1 MILGRTHMKM
11 LLHVLAAT
19 AIGAAFGPSLSAQWP
34 RYPTAGVSRTPDGQP
49 NLSAPAPRA
58 PDGKPDL
65 SGNWQYIRQAPRVD
79 VGVGG
84 AGGTPLP
91 DGSIP
96 NILSQFW
103 DIGFGMKDPLP
114 FQPWAA
120 ELRKKRMAD
129 NQQDNPDAHCL
140 PIGFMQ
146 LHTHP
151 DPRKIVQTPGLI
163 VIMWE
168 ANYGLR
174 QIFLDGRSLPGSD
187 AQPWWYGYS
196 IGKWDGDTLV
206 VETSG
211 LRDGGW
217 LDVLGSP
224 FTDAAKVTERFRRV
238 NQGNLEID
246 VTVDDPKAY
255 TRPWSVTIKQRLML
269 DSELMEFIC
278 AENEKDAQHFV
289 K

>member
-1 MILGRTHMKM
+1 MKT
-11 LLHVLAAT
+11 LLLALAAT
-19 AIGAAFGPSLSAQWP
+19 AIGVGPSLSAQWP
-34 RYPTAGVSRTPDGQP
+34 PYPTAAAPRTPDGKL

-58 PDGKPDL
+58 ADGRPDL
-65 SGNWQYIRQAPRVD
+65 SGTWAYVRQTPRVF

-103 DIGFGMKDPLP
+103 DISFGMSEPLP
-114 FQPWAA
+114 FQPSAA
-120 ELRKKRMAD
+120 ELRRKRMAD
-129 NQQDNPDAHCL
+129 NQRDNPDAHCL
-140 PIGFMQ
+140 PLGFMQ

-151 DPRKIVQTPGLI
+151 EPRKIVQTQGLI
-163 VIMWE
+163 IIMWE

-174 QIFLDGRSLPGSD
+174 QIFLDGRPLPRND
-187 AQPWWYGYS
+187 PQPWWYGYS
-196 IGKWDGDTLV
+196 TGKWDGD
-206 VETSG
+206 TSG

-217 LDVLGSP
+217 LDVVGSP
-224 FTDAAKVTERFRRV
+224 FTDAARVTERFRRV

-255 TRPWSVTIKQRLML
+255 TKPWTVTVKQRLMP
-269 DSELMEFIC
+269 DAELIEFIC

>member
-1 MILGRTHMKM
+1 MKM
-11 LLHVLAAT
+11 RLRALAAI
-19 AIGAAFGPSLSAQWP
+19 AIAVGIGPSLSAQWP
-34 RYPTAGVSRTPDGQP
+34 RYPTLGVPRTPDGQP
-49 NLSAPAPRA
+49 NLGAPAPRT

-103 DIGFGMKDPLP
+103 DIGFGMKEPLP

-129 NQQDNPDAHCL
+129 NQQENPDAHCL

-206 VETSG
+206 VETRG

>member
-1 MILGRTHMKM
+1 MKM
-11 LLHVLAAT
+11 PLRALAAI
-19 AIGAAFGPSLSAQWP
+19 AIGAAIGPSLSAQWP
-34 RYPTAGVSRTPDGQP
+34 RYPTAGVSRSPDGQP
-49 NLSAPAPRA
+49 NPSAPAPRA

-65 SGNWQYIRQAPRVD
+65 SGNWQYIRQTPRVD

-103 DIGFGMKDPLP
+103 DIGFGMKEPLP

-168 ANYGLR
+168 ANNGLR
-174 QIFLDGRSLPGSD
+174 QIFLDGRSLPGGD

-196 IGKWDGDTLV
+196 IGTWDGDTLV

-217 LDVLGSP
+217 LDVVGSP
-224 FTDAAKVTERFRRV
+224 FTNAAKVTERFRRV

-246 VTVDDPKAY
+246 VTVDDPRAY
-255 TRPWSVTIKQRLML
+255 TRPWSVTIKQRLMP

>member
-1 MILGRTHMKM
+1 MKM
-11 LLHVLAAT
+11 PLRALAAI
-19 AIGAAFGPSLSAQWP
+19 AIGAAIGPSLSAQWP
-34 RYPTAGVSRTPDGQP
+34 RYPTAGVSRSPDGQP
-49 NLSAPAPRA
+49 NPGAPAPRA

-65 SGNWQYIRQAPRVD
+65 SGNWQYIRQTPRVD

-103 DIGFGMKDPLP
+103 DIGFGMKEPLP

-168 ANYGLR
+168 ANNGLR

-217 LDVLGSP
+217 LDVVGSP
-224 FTDAAKVTERFRRV
+224 FTDAARVTERFRRV

-246 VTVDDPKAY
+246 VTVDDPRAY
-255 TRPWSVTIKQRLML
+255 TRPWSVTIKQRLMP

>member
-1 MILGRTHMKM
+1 MRT
-11 LLHVLAAT
+11 LLDVLAAT
-19 AIGAAFGPSLSAQWP
+19 VLCAAIGSAAAAQWP
-34 RYPTAGVSRTPDGQP
+34 PYPPAAVPRDADGKL
-49 NLSAPAPRA
+49 NLTAPAPRTV
-58 PDGKPDL
+58 DGKPDL
-65 SGNWQYIRQAPRVD
+65 SGVWAYIRQTPRVN

-91 DGSIP
+91 DGTIP

-103 DIGFGMKDPLP
+103 DIGFGMKEPLP

-206 VETSG
+206 VETRG

>member
-1 MILGRTHMKM
+1 MKM
-11 LLHVLAAT
+11 PLRALAAI
-19 AIGAAFGPSLSAQWP
+19 AIGAAIGPSLSAQWP

-49 NLSAPAPRA
+49 NLSAPPPRA

-65 SGNWQYIRQAPRVD
+65 SGNWQYIRQTPRVD

-103 DIGFGMKDPLP
+103 DIGFGMKEPLP

-206 VETSG
+206 VETNG

-217 LDVLGSP
+217 LDVVGSP

-255 TRPWSVTIKQRLML
+255 TRPWSVTIKQRLMP

-278 AENEKDAQHFV
+278 SENEKDAQHFV

>member
-1 MILGRTHMKM
+1 MNK
-11 LLHVLAAT
+11 LLRVVLAAT
-19 AIGAAFGPSLSAQWP
+19 AIGVFMGPSLLAQWP
-34 RYPTAGVSRTPDGQP
+34 SYPTAGAPRGPDGQP
-49 NLSAPAPRA
+49 NMSAPAPRA
-58 PDGKPDL
+58 ADGRPDL
-65 SGNWQYIRQAPRVD
+65 SGTWEYIRLTPRVN

-91 DGSIP
+91 DGTIP

-103 DIGFGMKDPLP
+103 DIGFGMKEPLP

-151 DPRKIVQTPGLI
+151 EPRKMVQTPGLLLI
-163 VIMWE
+163 TWE

-174 QIFLDGRSLPGSD
+174 EIFLDGRSLPGSD

-196 IGKWDGDTLV
+196 VGKWDGDTLV
-206 VETSG
+206 VETNG

-238 NQGNLEID
+238 NYGNLEIE

-255 TRPWSVTIKQRLML
+255 TKPWTVTVKQRLMPNA
-269 DSELMEFIC
+269 ELIEFIC
-278 AENEKDAQHFV
+278 AENEKDAQHFGR
-289 K
+289 

>member
-1 MILGRTHMKM
+1 MKM
-11 LLHVLAAT
+11 PLRALAAI
-19 AIGAAFGPSLSAQWP
+19 AIGAAIGPSLSAQWP
-34 RYPTAGVSRTPDGQP
+34 RYPTAGISRSPDGQP
-49 NLSAPAPRA
+49 NLSAPPPRA

-65 SGNWQYIRQAPRVD
+65 SGNWQYIRQTPRVD

-103 DIGFGMKDPLP
+103 DISFGMKEPLP

-151 DPRKIVQTPGLI
+151 DPRKIVQTPGLV

-168 ANYGLR
+168 ANNGLR
-174 QIFLDGRSLPGSD
+174 QIFLDGRSLPGGD

-196 IGKWDGDTLV
+196 IGTWDGDTLV

-217 LDVLGSP
+217 LDVVGSP
-224 FTDAAKVTERFRRV
+224 FTNAAKVTERFRRV

-246 VTVDDPKAY
+246 VTVDDPRAY
-255 TRPWSVTIKQRLML
+255 TRPWSVTIKQRLMP

>member
-1 MILGRTHMKM
+1 MNK
-11 LLHVLAAT
+11 LLRVVLATT
-19 AIGAAFGPSLSAQWP
+19 AIGAFMGPSLLAQWP
-34 RYPTAGVSRTPDGQP
+34 PYPTAGAPRGPDGQP
-49 NLSAPAPRA
+49 NMTAPAPRA
-58 PDGKPDL
+58 ADGRPDL
-65 SGNWQYIRQAPRVD
+65 SGTWEYIRLTPRVN

-91 DGSIP
+91 DGTIP

-103 DIGFGMKDPLP
+103 DIGFGMKEPLP

-151 DPRKIVQTPGLI
+151 EPRKMVQTPGLLLI
-163 VIMWE
+163 TWE

-174 QIFLDGRSLPGSD
+174 EIFLDGRSLPGSD

-196 IGKWDGDTLV
+196 VGKWDGDTLV
-206 VETSG
+206 VETNG

-238 NQGNLEID
+238 NYGNLEID

-255 TRPWSVTIKQRLML
+255 TKPWTVTVKQRLMPNA
-269 DSELMEFIC
+269 ELIEFIC
-278 AENEKDAQHFV
+278 AENEKDAQHFAR
-289 K
+289 

>member
-1 MILGRTHMKM
+1 MSTLRFG
-11 LLHVLAAT
+11 LAAITVAVVT
-19 AIGAAFGPSLSAQWP
+19 APLLAAQWP
-34 RYPTAGVSRTPDGQP
+34 RHPTPGMPRTPDGKP
-49 NLSAPAPRA
+49 NLDAPAPRT

-65 SGNWQYIRQAPRVD
+65 SGIWEYARPRQRVF

-91 DGSIP
+91 DGTVP
-96 NILSQFW
+96 NILLQFW
-103 DIGFGMKDPLP
+103 DISFGMKEPLP

-120 ELRKKRMAD
+120 ELRKQRMAN
-129 NQQDNPDAHCL
+129 NQADNPDAHCL

-151 DPRKIVQTPGLI
+151 QPRKIVQTPGLI

-174 QIFLDGRSLPGSD
+174 QVFLDGRSLPTSD
-187 AQPWWYGYS
+187 PQPWWYGYS
-196 IGKWDGDTLV
+196 IGKWEGDTLV
-206 VETSG
+206 VQTNG
-211 LRDGGW
+211 LRDDGW
-217 LDVLGSP
+217 LDVVGSP
-224 FTDAAKVTERFRRV
+224 FTDAARVTERFRRV
-238 NQGNLEID
+238 NYGNLEID

-255 TRPWSVTIKQRLML
+255 TKPWSVNVKQRLMV

-278 AENEKDAQHFV
+278 NENEKSSAHFV

>member
-1 MILGRTHMKM
+1 MKM
-11 LLHVLAAT
+11 PLRALAAI
-19 AIGAAFGPSLSAQWP
+19 AIGAAIGPSLSAQWP
-34 RYPTAGVSRTPDGQP
+34 RYPTAGISRSPDGQP
-49 NLSAPAPRA
+49 NLSAPPPRA

-65 SGNWQYIRQAPRVD
+65 SGNWQYIRQTPRVD

-103 DIGFGMKDPLP
+103 DISFGMKEPLP

-151 DPRKIVQTPGLI
+151 DPRKIVQTPGLV

-168 ANYGLR
+168 ANNGLR
-174 QIFLDGRSLPGSD
+174 QIFLDGRSLPGGD

-196 IGKWDGDTLV
+196 IGTWDGDTLV

>member
-1 MILGRTHMKM
+1 M
-11 LLHVLAAT
+11 
-19 AIGAAFGPSLSAQWP
+19 
-34 RYPTAGVSRTPDGQP
+34 
-49 NLSAPAPRA
+49 SAPAPRA
-58 PDGKPDL
+58 ADGKPDL
-65 SGNWQYIRQAPRVD
+65 SGIWEFVRQTPRVF

-91 DGSIP
+91 DGRIP
-96 NILSQFW
+96 NIQNQFW
-103 DIGFGMKDPLP
+103 DIGFGRKEPLP

-129 NQQDNPDAHCL
+129 NQKDNPDAHCL
-140 PIGFMQ
+140 PLGFMQ

-151 DPRKIVQTPGLI
+151 APRKIVQTPGLI
-163 VIMWE
+163 IIMWE

-174 QIFLDGRSLPGSD
+174 QIFLDGRPLPSND
-187 AQPWWYGYS
+187 PQPWWYGYS

-211 LRDGGW
+211 LKDDGW
-217 LDVLGSP
+217 LDVQGSP

-238 NQGNLEID
+238 NYGNLEID
-246 VTVDDPKAY
+246 VTVHDPKAY
-255 TRPWSVTIKQRLML
+255 TEPWTVTIKQRLML
-269 DSELMEFIC
+269 DTELMEFIC
-278 AENEKDAQHFV
+278 AENEKDAQHYV

>member
-1 MILGRTHMKM
+1 MKM
-11 LLHVLAAT
+11 LLHALAAT
-19 AIGAAFGPSLSAQWP
+19 AIGAAIGPSLSAQWP
-34 RYPTAGVSRTPDGQP
+34 RYPTAGVSRAPDGQP

-58 PDGKPDL
+58 PYGKPDL
-65 SGNWQYIRQAPRVD
+65 SGNWQYIRQTPRVD

-103 DIGFGMKDPLP
+103 DIGFGMKEPLP

-246 VTVDDPKAY
+246 VTVDDPNAY
-255 TRPWSVTIKQRLML
+255 TRPWSVTVKQRLML

>member
-1 MILGRTHMKM
+1 VSLKI
-11 LLHVLAAT
+11 LLHALAAT
-19 AIGAAFGPSLSAQWP
+19 AIAAAIGPSLSAQWP
-34 RYPTAGVSRTPDGQP
+34 RYPTAGVPRTADGQP
-49 NLSAPAPRA
+49 NLSAPVPRA

-103 DIGFGMKDPLP
+103 DIGFGMKEPLP
-114 FQPWAA
+114 FQPWAS

-129 NQQDNPDAHCL
+129 NQRDNPDAHCL

-206 VETSG
+206 VETTG

-278 AENEKDAQHFV
+278 AENEKDARHFV

>member
-1 MILGRTHMKM
+1 MNK
-11 LLHVLAAT
+11 LLRVLAAT
-19 AIGAAFGPSLSAQWP
+19 AIGAFMGPSLLAQWP
-34 RYPTAGVSRTPDGQP
+34 SYPTAGTPRGPDGQP
-49 NLSAPAPRA
+49 NMSAPAPRA
-58 PDGKPDL
+58 ADGKPDL
-65 SGNWQYIRQAPRVD
+65 SGTWEYIRLTPRVN

-103 DIGFGMKDPLP
+103 DIGFGMKEPLP

-151 DPRKIVQTPGLI
+151 EPRKMVQTPGLLLI
-163 VIMWE
+163 TWE

-174 QIFLDGRSLPGSD
+174 EIFLDGRSLPGSD

-196 IGKWDGDTLV
+196 VGKWDGDTLV
-206 VETSG
+206 VETNG

-238 NQGNLEID
+238 NYGNLEID

-255 TRPWSVTIKQRLML
+255 TKPWTVTVKQRLMPNA
-269 DSELMEFIC
+269 ELIEFIC
-278 AENEKDAQHFV
+278 AENEKDAQHFAR
-289 K
+289 